1 MQYQTDY
8 PPLLCTTSRVS
19 PRSVSMR
26 WSGAEPNTYGPIG
39 IMTSGAGVHTPM
51 SCASYM
57 IIFSTPTLHKHFRAP
72 SNVSNTCRLNT
83 SSSRSYWVMR
93 FSQENRFMDTPSR
106 RVRGTGMTSH
116 LVSYR
121 IQISFSY
128 IMPDPLL
135 IL

>member
-19 PRSVSMR
+19 PRSVGMR
-26 WSGAEPNTYGPIG
+26 WSGAEPNTYAPFG

-83 SSSRSYWVMR
+83 SSPLFFLIRTVLL
-93 FSQENRFMDTPSR
+93 
-106 RVRGTGMTSH
+106 H
-116 LVSYR
+116 LYEMPLHPLT
-121 IQISFSY
+121 ISSLHLY
-128 IMPDPLL
+128 TMLSVQSL
-135 IL
+135 VALQSL